1 MELTKPFEKASAAD
15 RSLRPPLLYFSLLS
29 AAVAD
34 QLVCLA
40 QPGVQSEL
48 VAREVSEDSTPELNR
63 TSSMVEFQSEHA
75 DIHLS
80 WLEGRRPASTAR
92 GSLPSRRP
100 RGSAAGA
107 DPTWLPPPT
116 CAARSSKASS
126 AAPDHV
132 TRSRQHHPASRPAR
146 RRHGTELPSSARLVR
161 GYACGLTATGAGAPP
176 RSVRSVSVSRSTN
189 VRCRRDGR
197 TARER
202 ERPNPLAPRRYK

>member
-1 MELTKPFEKASAAD
+1 MLLTVH
-15 RSLRPPLLYFSLLS
+15 RSFSFLFFLS
-29 AAVAD
+29 AAVAG
-34 QLVCLA
+34 QLVCLP
-40 QPGVQSEL
+40 QPCWVQVQSEL
-48 VAREVSEDSTPELNR
+48 VTRKVSEDSTPEQNR
-63 TSSMVEFQSEHA
+63 TLPPMIEFQSEHA
-75 DIHLS
+75 CRS
-80 WLEGRRPASTAR
+80 TCPGWRPARRAA
-92 GSLPSRRP
+92 PSRVPSRP
-100 RGSAAGA
+100 AVPPRA
-107 DPTWLPPPT
+107 PNLTWLPPH
-116 CAARSSKASS
+116 ARRGQASSS